1 MALCDLPG
9 KSKEVAIAF
18 RYTLAAPVGVERLT
32 PTLRPWEFAVT
43 RVTAP

>member
-1 MALCDLPG
+1 MALCDLPE
-9 KSKEVAIAF
+9 KSEEVAIAF
-18 RYTLAAPVGVERLT
+18 QYALAARVGVERLT